1 MVLAFLFGGCSPGG
15 SDSKEPVAM
24 QNTQVQ
30 FLGQDDPSRSE
41 WLPNPVFL
49 PGEFHW
55 QKNLAVIVHEV
66 AKSRNQLSD

>member
-49 PGEFHW
+49 PGEFH
-55 QKNLAVIVHEV
+55 
-66 AKSRNQLSD
+66 